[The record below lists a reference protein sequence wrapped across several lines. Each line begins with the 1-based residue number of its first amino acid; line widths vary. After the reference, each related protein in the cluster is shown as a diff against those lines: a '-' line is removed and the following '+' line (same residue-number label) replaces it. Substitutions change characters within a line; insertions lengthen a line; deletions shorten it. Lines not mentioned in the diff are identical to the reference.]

1 MKCMM
6 DYLFADFEKWFKGR
20 TEIWESMGLTI
31 SKISYIETPIH
42 SYRITFSAEIED
54 AATIT
59 LYESNSIYWVDIE
72 AWNGV
77 SDELYLIANIEYKSS
92 ASIENAI
99 KAFEEYMGAGKYE

>member
-1 MKCMM
+1 MKCMK
-6 DYLFADFEKWFKGR
+6 DYLFVDFEKWFSERAKLWDG
-20 TEIWESMGLTI
+20 MGLTI

-77 SDELYLIANIEYKSS
+77 SDELFIKAGIQYESS
-92 ASIENAI
+92 ESIENVI
-99 KAFEEYMGAGKYE
+99 KAFEVYMGAGKYE